1 MNVRLKPM
9 ILVFENHGSTWSKTV
24 KDQHGNII
32 YTSSGGLLLPEYNNK
47 EYFDAWEAQIR
58 KLPAFNIVD
67 CERFI

>member
-1 MNVRLKPM
+1 MNIQLKPM
-9 ILVFENHGSTWSKTV
+9 ILVFENHGTTWSKTV

-58 KLPAFNIVD
+58 ELPVFNIVE
-67 CERFI
+67 CERFV